1 VNASDANT
9 TFARRTAS
17 YVGGRPRVIRL
28 AINSKELMVAGRF
41 DHWLPVAM
49 EGNGAE
55 SAAQLFFDITG
66 MARRPDDEE
75 LFSFEA
81 TKVKR
86 AGDLAF
92 IATGTL
98 RQGETE
104 RTVEAVIQTPMA
116 HTPFLAITFPL
127 EQSAFPEIWADL
139 AALVAGPRP
148 EGGVQMTPRA
158 WLRVPTLAT
167 A

>member
-9 TFARRTAS
+9 TVARRTAS

-41 DHWLPVAM
+41 DHWVPVAM

-55 SAAQLFFDITG
+55 GAAQLFFDVTG
-66 MARRPDDEE
+66 MARRADDEE
-75 LFSFEA
+75 LFSFES
-81 TKVKR
+81 TEVKR
-86 AGDLAF
+86 VGDLAF
-92 IATGTL
+92 VARGTL

-104 RTVEAVIQTPMA
+104 RVVDAVVQTPMA

-127 EQSAFPEIWADL
+127 DQAAFPEIWGDL
-139 AALVAGPRP
+139 AALVAGGRND
-148 EGGVQMTPRA
+148 GALQITPRA
-158 WLRVPTLAT
+158 WLRVPALA
-167 A
+167 AA

>member
-9 TFARRTAS
+9 TVARRTAS

-28 AINSKELMVAGRF
+28 AINSKQLMVAGRF
-41 DHWLPVAM
+41 DHWVPVAM

-55 SAAQLFFDITG
+55 TAAQVLFDVTG
-66 MARRPDDEE
+66 MAGRAEDEE

-81 TKVKR
+81 TEVKR
-86 AGDLAF
+86 VGDLAF
-92 IATGTL
+92 VAKGTL

-104 RTVEAVIQTPMA
+104 RTVDVVVQTPMA
-116 HTPFLAITFPL
+116 HTPFVALTFPL

-139 AALVAGPRP
+139 AALVAGTRND
-148 EGGVQMTPRA
+148 GQIQMTPRA
-158 WLRVPTLAT
+158 WLTAPALAT